1 MNWDGKGFETLPDQR
16 LDEATTALAGDCQ
29 RGATFSLLALRKA
42 AVPREVWA
50 HAARCITAPRS
61 RSLPLD
67 GSWVLPEGCSG
78 HSAEQARLVLGGQTD
93 HVFLPPIP
101 VASRAGKSTSS
112 SPSPARVQRMSM
124 RSQGLL

>member
-78 HSAEQARLVLGGQTD
+78 HSAERARLVLGGQTD